1 MKPFSLLLLLLLLP
15 QDNKIS
21 SSQPLSP
28 KEALKSFTVAPGFK
42 IELAAAEPDVMDPVA
57 MAFDEDGRAYVA
69 EMADYP
75 LGPPGG
81 RIKLLIDTDGDGIF
95 DRCTTFVDKIP
106 YPTGVMPWKGGVL
119 VTAAPDVWFF
129 KDTKGNGK
137 ADVKEL
143 VFTGFTEGNQQHRV
157 NGLTFGLD
165 NWIYGTNGD
174 SGGNIR
180 RGDTD
185 GPKVPISGRDYRF
198 RPDYSGFEGVAGR
211 GQYSNTFDEWGNR
224 FINDNS
230 NHIRHPVLPLKYL
243 ARNPNLAVPSVEEG
257 ISDHGPSSVVYP
269 TSKLQERPNDQF
281 AAGHFTS
288 ACSVTIYKGGA
299 FGPEF
304 QGNAFCCEP
313 VHNLVHRDIVEH
325 KGASFVA
332 KRAYEKSEFL
342 SSTDNWSRPVNL
354 CPAPD
359 GSLYVVDMYRAIIE
373 HPQWIPLEMQK
384 RVDLRA
390 GWDKGRIYRVSPEKG
405 IYAAKPRLSKATAA
419 ELVAALEH
427 PNAWWRMTAQRLLI
441 ERQDPSVGDQL
452 RRMVLESPSPFGRL
466 HALWTLEG
474 LTLLTDVFVE
484 AGLLDANP
492 GVREHALRLADSRL
506 AGSNRLRRRV
516 SDMSGDDSARVRF
529 QLAFTAGY
537 MGADDLLA
545 TIVARDAE
553 DKWTRLAV
561 LSSVGKGTGLLGKLP
576 HAFLDEPRP
585 GALEFV
591 RQLGELVAASRDEA
605 QILDWLKAITAD
617 ASSPQRWRLVA
628 LSALG
633 PAIRRSGM
641 QLDVLLE
648 KSGTTAIVGGWR
660 SGLLETAVDPNRD
673 VADRVSAI
681 DMLSLLPLPDMPAAM
696 EKLLQPKEP
705 PQVQVA
711 AVRALGTE
719 AAARMLDGWARYTA
733 PVRREV
739 LAACL
744 SKPGTMEGVV
754 ERLEKGEIRAVELE
768 PQQRDLLLKHP
779 SGGVRERVKKALSS
793 KNSEERQA
801 LIDEMFTKISALKGD
816 PIAGEKVY
824 MTTCS
829 TCHRLNGQGYDVGAS
844 LSSVAGRE
852 KKALL
857 TDILDPNRAVAPQ
870 FQVYLV
876 KIPGAR
882 DPVSGII
889 AAETPTS
896 ITLRRA
902 NAEETLVLRRDIL
915 EIKAWPASLMP
926 EGVENSVNAQGFAD
940 LLEFL
945 QRGQVK

>member
-1 MKPFSLLLLLLLLP
+1 MKHLALVLLLLAT
-15 QDNKIS
+15 QEDNKMS
-21 SSQPLSP
+21 SSRPLPP
-28 KEALKSFTVAPGFK
+28 KEAVKTFTVAPGFK
-42 IELAAAEPDVMDPVA
+42 IQLAASEPDVMDPVA

-81 RIKLLIDTDGDGIF
+81 RIKLLVDTDGDGIF
-95 DRCTTFVDKIP
+95 DRSTLFVDKIP
-106 YPTGVMPWKGGVL
+106 YPTGVMPWRGGVL
-119 VTAAPDVWFF
+119 VTAAPDIWFF
-129 KDTKGNGK
+129 KDTKGTGK

-143 VFTGFTEGNQQHRV
+143 VFTGFVEGNQQHRV

-174 SGGNIR
+174 SGGTVR

-185 GPKVPISGRDYRF
+185 NPKISISGRDYRF
-198 RPDYSGFEGVAGR
+198 RPDYSGFEGIAGR

-257 ISDHGPSSVVYP
+257 ISDHGPASVVYP

-288 ACSVTIYKGGA
+288 ACSVTIYAGGA
-299 FGPEF
+299 FGPDF

-313 VHNLVHRDIVEH
+313 VHNLVHRDILEQ

-354 CPAPD
+354 CFAPD
-359 GSLYVVDMYRAIIE
+359 GSLYVVDMYRAVIE

-390 GWDKGRIYRVSPEKG
+390 GWDMGRLYRVTPEKG
-405 IYAAKPRLSKATAA
+405 LYAAKPRLSKATGA
-419 ELVAALEH
+419 ELAAQFEN
-427 PNAWWRMTAQRLLI
+427 PNAWWRRTAQRLLI
-441 ERQDPSVGDQL
+441 EREDVSVGDQL
-452 RRMVLESPSPFGRL
+452 RRMVLESASPLARI

-474 LTLLTDVFVE
+474 LGLLTDVFVE
-484 AGLLDANP
+484 SGLLDADP
-492 GVREHALRLADSRL
+492 GVREQALRLAESRL
-506 AGSNRLRRRV
+506 AGSLRLRKRV
-516 SDMSGDDSARVRF
+516 SDMAGDASARVRF

-537 MGADDLLA
+537 MDADDLLA
-545 TIVARDAE
+545 TIVVRDAE
-553 DKWTRLAV
+553 DKWARLAA
-561 LSSVGKGTGLLGKLP
+561 LSSVGKGTALLTKLSKD
-576 HAFLDEPRP
+576 FLETPKP

-605 QILDWLKAITAD
+605 QILEWLKAIAGSGGT
-617 ASSPQRWRLVA
+617 PQRWRLVA

-633 PAIRRSGM
+633 PSIRRSGLK
-641 QLDVLLE
+641 LDVLLE
-648 KSGTTAIVGGWR
+648 KSGTTEVVSGWR
-660 SGLLETAVDPNRD
+660 NGLLETAVDANRD

-681 DMLSLLPLPDMPAAM
+681 DLLSLLPLPDMPAAM

-711 AVRALGTE
+711 AVRALGTD

-754 ERLEKGEIRAVELE
+754 DRLEKGEIRAVELE

-779 SGGVRERVKKALSS
+779 SGGVRERVRKALSS
-793 KNSEERQA
+793 KNSEERQQ
-801 LIDEMFTKISALKGD
+801 LIDEVFAKVSTLKGD
-816 PIAGEKVY
+816 PVAGEKVY

-829 TCHRLNGQGYDVGAS
+829 TCHRLHGQGYDVGPS
-844 LSSVAGRE
+844 LSSVAGRD

-876 KIPGAR
+876 KIPNAR